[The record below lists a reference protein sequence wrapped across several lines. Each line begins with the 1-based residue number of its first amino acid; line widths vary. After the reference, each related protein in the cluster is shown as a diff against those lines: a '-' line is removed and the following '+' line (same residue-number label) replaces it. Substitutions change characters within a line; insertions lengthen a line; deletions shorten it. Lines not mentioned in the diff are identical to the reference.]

1 MAHHPDG
8 VSAADRHER
17 EHSVVAGAADNRQ
30 LHASSSAGRYP
41 GENDRPDVGVR
52 YQESSDGRRFL
63 ILPPGM
69 QTEAIPYDGTTWI
82 RLKQE

>member
-1 MAHHPDG
+1 M
-8 VSAADRHER
+8 VSALLIGT
-17 EHSVVAGAADNRQ
+17 SGSIVVAGAADNRQ

-41 GENDRPDVGVR
+41 GENDRPDVGSALSGE
-52 YQESSDGRRFL
+52 QRRPEVS

>member
-1 MAHHPDG
+1 M
-8 VSAADRHER
+8 
-17 EHSVVAGAADNRQ
+17 VAGQQITDDYTHLRQQEDTLAKMTARTWECAIRRAAT
-30 LHASSSAGRYP
+30 AG
-41 GENDRPDVGVR
+41 G
-52 YQESSDGRRFL
+52 FF

>member
-1 MAHHPDG
+1 
-8 VSAADRHER
+8 
-17 EHSVVAGAADNRQ
+17 
-30 LHASSSAGRYP
+30 
-41 GENDRPDVGVR
+41 
-52 YQESSDGRRFL
+52 FL